1 MLLFLC
7 HDEKLT
13 AQLGLIFKT
22 EDNFEIVSHEFQNS
36 IPIILSFIPKKNT
49 ILDTFNYIFTH
60 VKLKLSES
68 ERLYYYSLI
77 DGFEND
83 LISQYEISTLL
94 YSWALRYNLKS
105 IIDQSMF
112 NPFPKNLLLDLVESK
127 KEYSL
132 L

>member
-1 MLLFLC
+1 MVW
-7 HDEKLT
+7 KLN
-13 AQLGLIFKT
+13 Q
-22 EDNFEIVSHEFQNS
+22 
-36 IPIILSFIPKKNT
+36 KN
-49 ILDTFNYIFTH
+49 LKVNYIFNH

-68 ERLYYYSLI
+68 EKFYYYSLI

-127 KEYSL
+127 KEYSIL
-132 L
+132 